1 MKKIRQQLVQT
12 GSPRGTFRLG
22 DPHPNHSELFFCCWN
37 KSKKYKE
44 QWRTKEDLEKHCDK
58 IREYNATER
67 GKAMKKNWRESERG
81 KAMKRAWI
89 KTENGKAN
97 KRKWYAT
104 EKGKAWRSCERASR
118 RITAKSRLSKH
129 FKDEMR
135 EIYKLR
141 NELDLISASAGSTT
155 RYHVDHIY
163 PIKGEN
169 FSGLHVPWNLQIL
182 TAEENLKKS
191 NVI

>member
-1 MKKIRQQLVQT
+1 MRKIRQRLVQT

-22 DPHPNHSELFFCCWN
+22 DPHPTNSELFFCRWHI
-37 KSKKYKE
+37 SKKYKE
-44 QWRTKEDLEKHCDK
+44 EWRTKEDLEKHCNK
-58 IREYNATER
+58 IREYNATET
-67 GKAMKKNWRESERG
+67 GKAMKINWRRSERG

-97 KRKWYAT
+97 KRKWYET
-104 EKGKAWRSCERASR
+104 EKGRAWRSCERASR
-118 RITAKSRLSKH
+118 RITSKSKLSKC
-129 FKDEMR
+129 FKEQMR
-135 EIYKLR
+135 EIYKFR

-182 TAEENLKKS
+182 SAEENIKKS

>member
-1 MKKIRQQLVQT
+1 MKKIRQRLVQT
-12 GSPRGTFRLG
+12 GSPKGTFRLG
-22 DPHPNHSELFFCCWN
+22 DPHPNYSELFFYCWN

-44 QWRTKEDLEKHCDK
+44 HWLTKEDLEKQCNK
-58 IREYNATER
+58 IREYNA
-67 GKAMKKNWRESERG
+67 SEKG
-81 KAMKRAWI
+81 KAMKRAWN
-89 KTENGKAN
+89 KTENGKAY

-104 EKGKAWRSCERASR
+104 EKGKAWRSCERAAR
-118 RITAKSRLSKH
+118 RITSKSKLSKH
-129 FKDEMR
+129 FKEEMR

-163 PIKGEN
+163 PIKGGN

-182 TAEENLKKS
+182 TAEENFKKS